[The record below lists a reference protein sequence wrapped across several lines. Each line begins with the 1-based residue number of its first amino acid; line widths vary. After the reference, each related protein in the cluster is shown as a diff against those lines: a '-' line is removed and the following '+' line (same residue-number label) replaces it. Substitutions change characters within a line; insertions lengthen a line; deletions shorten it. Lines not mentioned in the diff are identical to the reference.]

1 MSEKKKLSRFE
12 KKFKKAREKGKET
25 FKFRKKGESIFKKR
39 GVYHTR
45 LEGEG
50 TGKEAKD
57 SGSNQGRANL
67 EKAVQIEWEKRKR
80 KEREERGGERGIP
93 YKKGGVVRDMFTQQ
107 YD

>member
-39 GVYHTR
+39 GVYHTK

-50 TGKEAKD
+50 TGKEPK
-57 SGSNQGRANL
+57 GSVNNPNL
-67 EKAVQIEWEKRKR
+67 EKAVKIEWEKRKR
-80 KEREERGGERGIP
+80 KEREKKGGERGIP